1 MNHQNPLLVIAWTGL
16 LIGAIVL
23 WRREASL
30 ALLSTLGPLYLQI
43 NYLFW
48 FLSTLRFKRAIGGV
62 LEPPTLLNNTLY
74 GAQWWHV
81 LYLVLS
87 LIILI
92 WIVRLILIERREKV
106 VSVAAE

>member
-1 MNHQNPLLVIAWTGL
+1 MNHQNPLLVVAWTGL

-23 WRREASL
+23 WRREVSL

-48 FLSTLRFKRAIGGV
+48 FLSTLRFERAIGGV

-81 LYLVLS
+81 VYLSLS
-87 LIILI
+87 LIMLV
-92 WIVRLILIERREKV
+92 WIVRLILIERRDQAL
-106 VSVAAE
+106 SLSAE